1 MPVLRGSVTFSRFR
15 AEPAKEAP
23 SDSKRWMTRGLK
35 ARAFEPIDLRT
46 EDDRSAGFV
55 ELENQDSTDFPAGS
69 VFYGEYALLG
79 YRVDQ
84 IRVPG
89 SAVKAEL
96 DRWAA
101 NFEKENGRPAGKS
114 EKAAHRATIRQMLRS
129 RAVPRTK
136 VHDLSWNLKTNQ
148 LQIWAASRKLIEEIQ
163 GVVEAAFDVKLI
175 PLVPSAMAQKAG
187 IEEGALAPTPELVG
201 GTVESGAAEVSDG

>member
-15 AEPAKEAP
+15 TEPAKEAP
-23 SDSKRWMTRGLK
+23 SDPKRWMTRGLK
-35 ARAFEPIDLRT
+35 SRAFEPIDLRT

-55 ELENQDSTDFPAGS
+55 ELENPDSVDFPAGS

-84 IRVPG
+84 IRVPS
-89 SAVKAEL
+89 SAVKSEL

-101 NFEKENGRPAGKS
+101 AFEKEQGRPAGKS
-114 EKAAHRATIRQMLRS
+114 EKAAHRATIRQQLRT

-148 LQIWAASRKLIEEIQ
+148 LQIWAASRKLVEEIQ
-163 GVVEAAFDVKLI
+163 GVVEAAFDVKLV
-175 PLVPSAMAQKAG
+175 PLVPSALALKAG
-187 IEEGALAPTPELVG
+187 IEEGALAPTAELVG
-201 GTVESGAAEVSDG
+201 GTAAAEVSGG